1 MHKNVNQ
8 LKMGTLLSYL
18 TIAIQNISA
27 IIYTPLMLRFLGQ
40 NEYGLYQLG
49 STTVSYL
56 GLLSLGF
63 SSSYVK
69 FYYKY
74 KVKDQEEEIRKLNG
88 IFQLVFFGLAILS
101 CVIGGVMIASADAL
115 FQDSLTTA
123 DVQQVRVLMAILI
136 ASMAITFPNIIF
148 DCYITAH
155 ERYIFQR
162 IMLIIVTILIPVI
175 SLPLLYMGYRS
186 TALVCVNLTLSVLR
200 FGMNIYYCLTKLHM
214 KFQFH
219 GLEIGVLKSV
229 GTFSMFIFL
238 NEIASQINLNVDKII
253 LGAVQGA
260 SVVAVYSVGSQFNQ
274 YFINMSTAVSNV
286 FIPRVNRLVAEKQNN
301 AVLDQLFIRIGRI
314 QYMILSAVLVGYLL
328 YGKFFIS
335 KWAGDG
341 YESAYYVGALIMIPY
356 IVPLIQ
362 NIGIEI
368 QRAKN
373 MHKFRSIIYFVIA
386 LANLGISIPLGKY
399 FGAAGTAF
407 GTTLST
413 VIGNIVLMNWYYE
426 KKVGLNIALF
436 FRNLIQPSVILGI
449 AAVEGIIVKHFFAV
463 HSWSAFLVQGALFMS
478 VYAVLLYFFG
488 MNNKE
493 KDDVRHM
500 LKRGAK

>member
-1 MHKNVNQ
+1 MHKNINQ

-49 STTVSYL
+49 SSTVSYL

-63 SSSYVK
+63 GSSYVK
-69 FYYKY
+69 FYYEY
-74 KVKDQEEEIRKLNG
+74 KVKNQEEEIRKLNS
-88 IFQLVFFGLAILS
+88 IFLLVFCGLAVLS
-101 CVIGGVMIASADAL
+101 CVVGGGMIASADML
-115 FQDSLTTA
+115 FQNSLTAA
-123 DVQQVRVLMAILI
+123 DVQQVRILMAILVF
-136 ASMAITFPNIIF
+136 SMAVTFPNIIF

-186 TALVCVNLTLSVLR
+186 TALVLVNLALVMFRLC
-200 FGMNIYYCLTKLHM
+200 MNIYYCIAKLHM
-214 KFQFH
+214 KFQFR
-219 GLEIGVLKSV
+219 GMELRVLKNV
-229 GTFSMFIFL
+229 GTFSLFIFL

-260 SVVAVYSVGSQFNQ
+260 SVVAIYSVGSQFNQ
-274 YFINMSTAVSNV
+274 YFMNMSTAVSNV
-286 FIPRVNRLVAEKQNN
+286 FIPRVNRLVAENKDNS
-301 AVLDQLFIRIGRI
+301 VLDQLFIRIGRI

-356 IVPLIQ
+356 IIPLIQ

-373 MHKFRSIIYFVIA
+373 MHKFRSIIYFIIA
-386 LANLGISIPLGKY
+386 IANLGISIPLGKY
-399 FGAAGTAF
+399 FGAAGAAF

-413 VIGNIVLMNWYYE
+413 VIGNIILMNWYYHA
-426 KKVGLNIALF
+426 KVGLNIPMF
-436 FRNLIQPSVILGI
+436 FRNLLQPSAVL
-449 AAVEGIIVKHFFAV
+449 AAAGVEGMIVKHFFAV
-463 HSWSAFLVQGALFMS
+463 DSWFDFLVQGVLFVGCYFVM
-478 VYAVLLYFFG
+478 LYLFG
-488 MNNKE
+488 MNEKE
-493 KDDVRHM
+493 KADIQHM
-500 LKRGAK
+500 LKRGRK